1 MILILYTVLSTVLLT
16 LGFPA
21 AWLLSLTG
29 RRNLLK
35 RFIPPSFPD
44 DDDRRRVWIHAASVG
59 ESLIAFS
66 MAGEIKRKYPDTF
79 VFVSTNTATG
89 LNRIS
94 GMNRTTPEPVVDM
107 VSFAPVDNPL
117 ITKWFVKRLRPS
129 VLIIVETEIWPWL
142 VRSADSAG
150 IPVVLINARM
160 TSRSFRRYY
169 TIRFAFRSI
178 MTKFTLV
185 CVQSRSYARRFHMLG
200 VPLERIE
207 ILGNVKFDGL
217 PEKAMYNSAAQRKAL
232 GIPEDAHVIV
242 AGSTRPGEEPVL
254 FRSFRRIR
262 EPFPDTVLVCAPRHL
277 NRLAEVEKILVE
289 EKIPFI
295 RRSSGASFDADR
307 DSVLLLDTMGE
318 LIGVFACADVAF
330 VGGSLRNF
338 GGHNP
343 LEPAA
348 LGVPV
353 LFGPYMEQTGS
364 KELLAGGAAML
375 VHDEDEIVE
384 VVHRLF
390 TDKELKERM
399 SEAGPAVVS
408 RFKGTLD
415 RTLRMME
422 NRHIIQGIR

>member
-1 MILILYTVLSTVLLT
+1 MILVLYTALMSLLLA

-29 RRNLLK
+29 RRDLMK
-35 RFIPPSFPD
+35 RLIPPSLPAD
-44 DDDRRRVWIHAASVG
+44 SVPRRVWIHAASVG

-66 MAGEIKRKYPDTF
+66 MAGRIKRKYPDTF
-79 VFVSTNTATG
+79 VFVSINTVTG
-89 LNRIS
+89 LNRIT
-94 GMNRTTPEPVVDM
+94 GMNRESDKPVVDM
-107 VSFAPVDNPL
+107 VSFAPFDHPL
-117 ITKWFVKRLRPS
+117 ITKRFIQRFRPS
-129 VLIIVETEIWPWL
+129 VLIIVEAEIWPWL
-142 VRSADSAG
+142 VRSAYAAG

-160 TSRSFRRYY
+160 TSRAFRRYY
-169 TIRFAFRSI
+169 TIRFAFKSI
-178 MTKFTLV
+178 MSKFSLV
-185 CVQSRSYARRFHMLG
+185 CVQSRSHARRFHVLG
-200 VPLERIE
+200 VPHERIE

-217 PEKAMYNSAAQRKAL
+217 PDKAVYDSAVQRKTL
-232 GIPEDAHVIV
+232 GIPGTAYIIV
-242 AGSTRPGEEPVL
+242 AGSTRPGEEPIL

-262 EPFPDTVLVCAPRHL
+262 ETFPDTILVCAPRHL
-277 NRLAEVEKILVE
+277 NRLAEVEKMLAE
-289 EKIPFI
+289 EGLLYIK
-295 RRSSGASFDADR
+295 RSSGDSFDTAR
-307 DSVLLLDTMGE
+307 DTVLLLDTMGE

-364 KELLAGGAAML
+364 KELLASGAALL
-375 VHDEDEIVE
+375 VHDEDEFVE
-384 VVHRLF
+384 VVNRLF
-390 TDKELKERM
+390 AEKELRERM

-422 NRHIIQGIR
+422 NRHIIQGIQ

>member
-1 MILILYTVLSTVLLT
+1 MILILYTVLSTALLA

-21 AWLLSLTG
+21 ALLLSLAG
-29 RRNLLK
+29 RRGLLT
-35 RFIPPSFPD
+35 RFIPPSLPA

-94 GMNRTTPEPVVDM
+94 DMNLTTPEPLVDM

-117 ITKWFVKRLRPS
+117 ITKRFIARLRPS

-142 VRSADSAG
+142 VRSSDSAG

-169 TIRFAFRSI
+169 TFRFAFRSI
-178 MTKFTLV
+178 MTKFALV
-185 CVQSRSYARRFHMLG
+185 CVQSRSYARRFHKLG

-217 PEKAMYNSAAQRKAL
+217 PDKAMFDPAAQRKAL
-232 GIPEDAHVIV
+232 GIPDKAHVIV

-262 EPFPDTVLVCAPRHL
+262 ESFPDAVLVCAPRHL
-277 NRLAEVEKILVE
+277 KRLAEVKKSLAE
-289 EKIPFI
+289 EALPFVK
-295 RRSSGASFDADR
+295 RSSAASFDADR
-307 DSVLLLDTMGE
+307 DTVLLLDTMGE

-348 LGVPV
+348 LGIPV

-364 KELLAGGAAML
+364 KELLAGGAALL

-384 VVHRLF
+384 VVKRLF
-390 TDKELKERM
+390 TDRELHERM

-422 NRHIIQGIR
+422 NRHII